1 MKKRSGVYLFLSI
14 LEGML
19 SGGYFY
25 LARREREPLNLLTGA
40 VWLACSV
47 FHGLLSLQEPEDG
60 VIFLTEDKEDE

>member
-1 MKKRSGVYLFLSI
+1 MMKKHNTVYLILSI

-25 LARREREPLNLLTGA
+25 LAKREQDSLHLLTGC

-47 FHGLLSLQEPEDG
+47 FHGLLG
-60 VIFLTEDKEDE
+60 IREDEIIVLEDTDDE